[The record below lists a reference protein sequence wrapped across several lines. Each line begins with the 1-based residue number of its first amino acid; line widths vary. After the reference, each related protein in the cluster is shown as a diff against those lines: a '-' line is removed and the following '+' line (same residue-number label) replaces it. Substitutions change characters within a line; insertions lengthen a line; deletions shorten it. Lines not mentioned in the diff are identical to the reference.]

1 MKALVVEPSIL
12 YRKIVKMQLTE
23 LGYEVVFTKTGQESI
38 ETLNADTF
46 DVVIFA
52 MFLPDMNGATFC
64 LKIRSE
70 RKLQHIPAFMV
81 TSSNDSD
88 VLEKA
93 SSSGV
98 TEIFHKDDFNR
109 FADYL
114 RTFTDKI
121 EGEKKISGRILYV
134 EDNLVVATITGRVLE
149 NLGLDVDHFMQAE
162 EALEAFKENNYDL
175 VITDVM
181 LKDGMSGIGFTKVL
195 REMEKDE
202 SAIPILALTGLDD
215 VARRIELFRAG
226 VNDYVSKP
234 VVDEEL
240 IARVRNLI
248 SNKKLLDK
256 VKQQQEQLLQMAMT
270 DPLTKLNNRHYLMGI
285 TPQKI
290 SEAFRHKTPL
300 SMIVIDLDK
309 FKDVNDTYGHAAGD
323 TVLREVG
330 RLLVKESRTEDI
342 TVRFGGEEFLIV
354 LSHCNE
360 AHAITKAETLRKLF
374 VELDPGGLH
383 ISGSFGVAC
392 LPMDF
397 KSDFTG
403 LFAAADE
410 AVYKAKESGRNCV
423 KVSQVKKNSETEPS

>member
-1 MKALVVEPSIL
+1 MKALIVEPSIL
-12 YRKIVKMQLTE
+12 YREIVKMQLVD

-38 ETLNADTF
+38 ETLNKSNF

-52 MFLPDMNGATFC
+52 MFLPDMDGASFC
-64 LKIRSE
+64 LELRSE
-70 RKLQHIPAFMV
+70 KKLQHIPAFMV
-81 TSSNDSD
+81 TSSEDSD

-93 SSSGV
+93 SSAGV

-121 EGEKKISGRILYV
+121 EGGKGISGHILYV
-134 EDNLVVATITGRVLE
+134 EDSLVVATVTGRVLE
-149 NLGLDVDHFMQAE
+149 NLGLDVHHFMQAE
-162 EALEAFKENNYDL
+162 EALEAFKENQYDL

-195 REMEKDE
+195 RKLEGNET
-202 SAIPILALTGLDD
+202 AIPILALTGLDD

-234 VVDEEL
+234 VIDEEL

-290 SEAFRHKTPL
+290 SEAFRHKIPL
-300 SMIVIDLDK
+300 SMIVMDLDK
-309 FKDVNDTYGHAAGD
+309 FKDVNDTHGHAAGD

-330 RLLVKESRTEDI
+330 ELLVKESRDEDI
-342 TVRFGGEEFLIV
+342 SVRFGGEEFLII
-354 LSHCNE
+354 LSHCDE
-360 AHAITKAETLRKLF
+360 AHAIKKAESLRSLL
-374 VELDPGGLH
+374 VDLNPGDLH
-383 ISGSFGVAC
+383 ISGSFGVAS

-397 KSDFTG
+397 KCDFAE

-410 AVYKAKESGRNCV
+410 AVYEAKESGRNCV
-423 KVSQVKKNSETEPS
+423 KVSQVQKKKRI